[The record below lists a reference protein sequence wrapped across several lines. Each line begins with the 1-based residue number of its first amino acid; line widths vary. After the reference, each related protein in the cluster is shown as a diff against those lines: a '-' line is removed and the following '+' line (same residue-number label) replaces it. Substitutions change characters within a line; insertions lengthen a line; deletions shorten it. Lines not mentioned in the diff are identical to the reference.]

1 MTGSCAHLCFASWM
15 LCGVLTR
22 LIDLPRVITLSWE
35 ALIAGSGILTVK
47 LFDTFTRSWSG
58 EVNWWVPPQS
68 LVCRMCL
75 HAEPGGTRG
84 TLVVTAWKS
93 APHWLLICPDG
104 CHLAPY
110 MFSVGVLSPAIT
122 FGCSGSNIASVMQP
136 VLYLH
141 VLFC

>member
-1 MTGSCAHLCFASWM
+1 MFCQLDAMWGPHTIDRFASCYNTQLESLDSRFWAPH
-15 LCGVLTR
+15 C
-22 LIDLPRVITLSWE
+22 E
-35 ALIAGSGILTVK
+35 AV
-47 LFDTFTRSWSG
+47 DTFTRSWSG
-58 EVNWWVPPQS
+58 EVNRWVPPQS